1 VADQR
6 LKRRFVR
13 IAAVVLGAGVIL
25 SAAPAT
31 VAARPQTATT
41 LPAQL
46 PPIGP
51 TGSGITI
58 SEGIGSHPTVSG
70 DGRFVAYE
78 SSIRPDDATDE
89 TPYRTTVFLVDRI
102 DGVNVELSPLPA
114 GHRVGATVRPVVSGD
129 GCTVVAHSEIAF
141 DVFRDDDVG
150 SRWDVY
156 RTTLPHCGGQ
166 LGEWELVSTRQG
178 ETTVARND
186 SVPDAAAVSRGGT
199 IIAYTHRVDHLAEA
213 DGLTTISVVD
223 LEVPIDSDTRSA
235 FAAGLPV
242 AAPDGV
248 FVHSGLDQPALSHDG
263 RFLAFRSDATSQEAV
278 PQWSNGTDDGGPATS
293 QVYVWDRAEADPFV
307 AVMVA
312 STLLDGTPSV
322 AGASQPVLSRDGSVV
337 AFVSAD
343 PGLVEATF
351 DNCEAGCPT
360 QVYRFDR
367 DADGDGV
374 LDGLDVGAIEIT
386 IVSRNPSAD
395 STVAGTGDSSS
406 PTVSADGQQIAFVSV
421 ADNLDLSAATTGG
434 DAGDGA
440 LFLADARL
448 GSLERVFDVVAP
460 ERRATGAF
468 ARPML
473 SDTSRTLVFDT
484 VADPAVV
491 PTGLVE
497 AGGPADVRQVV
508 ALTQTPTLSL
518 PETDLGTTL
527 VGLSSDQW
535 YVAVVND
542 GPSSFVPA
550 TVTIDDPHFEIDAE
564 RSTCTLG
571 SVVPPGG
578 DCTVRVSFTPSS
590 RDAFTGVLTI
600 AEHGFGAVSISSFVS
615 GTGGEPA
622 LRADPAGADLGRVV
636 VGSSSS
642 EFHFDVANISVF
654 ATSIASVHVS
664 GEHRA
669 DFAVTTNNCAERPL
683 NPGVTCNIG
692 ITFTPTDSGRRSAL
706 VEVYTPHGQYTSVV
720 AAGDGAYEPEIAF
733 LDEEV
738 VAGGQV
744 IAFGRGY
751 PANSE
756 VAVVF
761 GDGSEFIV
769 DTDQR
774 GEFIAPV
781 PVPASIAGG
790 SRRVVVESAAGV
802 AAATDVEVI
811 EQPEQLIGMPGF
823 GLG

>member
-1 VADQR
+1 
-6 LKRRFVR
+6 
-13 IAAVVLGAGVIL
+13 VL
-25 SAAPAT
+25 
-31 VAARPQTATT
+31 
-41 LPAQL
+41 
-46 PPIGP
+46 
-51 TGSGITI
+51 
-58 SEGIGSHPTVSG
+58 
-70 DGRFVAYE
+70 
-78 SSIRPDDATDE
+78 
-89 TPYRTTVFLVDRI
+89 
-102 DGVNVELSPLPA
+102 
-114 GHRVGATVRPVVSGD
+114 
-129 GCTVVAHSEIAF
+129 
-141 DVFRDDDVG
+141 
-150 SRWDVY
+150 
-156 RTTLPHCGGQ
+156 
-166 LGEWELVSTRQG
+166 
-178 ETTVARND
+178 
-186 SVPDAAAVSRGGT
+186 
-199 IIAYTHRVDHLAEA
+199 
-213 DGLTTISVVD
+213 
-223 LEVPIDSDTRSA
+223 
-235 FAAGLPV
+235 
-242 AAPDGV
+242 
-248 FVHSGLDQPALSHDG
+248 
-263 RFLAFRSDATSQEAV
+263 FRS
-278 PQWSNGTDDGGPATS
+278 
-293 QVYVWDRAEADPFV
+293 
-307 AVMVA
+307 
-312 STLLDGTPSV
+312 
-322 AGASQPVLSRDGSVV
+322 
-337 AFVSAD
+337 
-343 PGLVEATF
+343 
-351 DNCEAGCPT
+351 
-360 QVYRFDR
+360 
-367 DADGDGV
+367 
-374 LDGLDVGAIEIT
+374 
-386 IVSRNPSAD
+386 
-395 STVAGTGDSSS
+395 
-406 PTVSADGQQIAFVSV
+406 QIAFVST
-421 ADNLDLSAATTGG
+421 AENLDLSAATGGG
-434 DAGDGA
+434 DPGDGA

-448 GSLERVFDVVAP
+448 GSLERVSDVVAP
-460 ERRATGAF
+460 ERRTTGAF

-491 PTGLVE
+491 PTDLAE

-550 TVTIDDPHFEIDAE
+550 TVTIDDPHFEIDVE

-590 RDAFTGVLTI
+590 RDAFTAVLTI

-636 VGSSSS
+636 VGSSSP
-642 EFHFDVANISVF
+642 EFHFDIANISVF

-706 VEVYTPHGQYTSVV
+706 VEVHTPHGQYTSVV

-733 LDEEV
+733 LDEAV

-761 GDGSEFIV
+761 GDGGEFTV

-774 GEFIAPV
+774 GEFIARIPV
-781 PVPASIAGG
+781 PTSIAGG

-802 AAATDVEVI
+802 AAATDVEFV